1 MHYGSTSISLLIISF
16 IAFYFFGR
24 MLRTRFIG
32 GCIST
37 IIGLFVLL
45 FVLGFIMNPG
55 SINIMNFHWMD
66 EILFRQN
73 PLLVFAVLGGFFV
86 GLRMGSNR

>member
-1 MHYGSTSISLLIISF
+1 
-16 IAFYFFGR
+16 

-45 FVLGFIMNPG
+45 FVLGFIMNPW
-55 SINIMNFHWMD
+55 SIESIGYHDMD

-73 PLLVFAVLGGFFV
+73 PLLIFAVLGGFFV
-86 GLRMGSNR
+86 GLRTGSNR

>member
-1 MHYGSTSISLLIISF
+1 MHYATTSISLLVISF
-16 IAFYFFGR
+16 LAFYFFGR

-37 IIGLFVLL
+37 IIGVFVLL
-45 FVLGFIMNPG
+45 FVLGFIMNP
-55 SINIMNFHWMD
+55 IAVNFMNFRWMD

-73 PLLVFAVLGGFFV
+73 PLLIFAVLGGFFV
-86 GLRMGSNR
+86 GLRSHNN